1 MHKKKC
7 TIFQIICVV
16 ELLECTSVI
25 QKNYHSLPS
34 PSVRQNGVPEVI
46 QRVDFFLPPPN
57 MANLPGII
65 GISCGIGVA
74 QVVVVVLENTT
85 FSLMVTYGVKGE
97 ARAIAQKLKC
107 LCARTHTHTQVLFL
121 GLYSQSV
128 EII

>member
-57 MANLPGII
+57 MANLPGNI
-65 GISCGIGVA
+65 GIAVA
-74 QVVVVVLENTT
+74 LV
-85 FSLMVTYGVKGE
+85 
-97 ARAIAQKLKC
+97 
-107 LCARTHTHTQVLFL
+107 
-121 GLYSQSV
+121 
-128 EII
+128 